1 MKELFDLIEKLIH
14 KGSLAPYGEI
24 LIKYE
29 AGKVVICKE
38 TKSIKP

>member
-1 MKELFDLIEKLIH
+1 VKELFQLIEKLIERGLLS
-14 KGSLAPYGEI
+14 KYGEI

-29 AGKVVICKE
+29 AGRVVICKE